1 MKFVLGGV
9 VQAIQLK
16 TIQHYL
22 IKPQRQLAVRRLYE
36 ANTTKQKKIVKN
48 II

>member
-16 TIQHYL
+16 TI
-22 IKPQRQLAVRRLYE
+22 
-36 ANTTKQKKIVKN
+36 
-48 II
+48 